1 MGLISL
7 NKVSLRY
14 GLRTLLDEADLS
26 VERGDRMSL
35 IGRNGC
41 GKTTLLKMIAG
52 IVRPDSG
59 TVERVKNLTSA
70 YLPQD
75 VPSDLTGSVFDVL
88 ASGLGLAG
96 KAAVLTEKSRLGKL
110 RKRSAENLK
119 KFRAGL
125 RSPKYGLQMLKFWK
139 PQTGLNSIRS
149 KIPARLRRV

>member
-1 MGLISL
+1 M
-7 NKVSLRY
+7 
-14 GLRTLLDEADLS
+14 RTLLDEADLS

-59 TVERVKNLTSA
+59 TVERVKNLTTA

-88 ASGLGLAG
+88 ASGL
-96 KAAVLTEKSRLGKL
+96 
-110 RKRSAENLK
+110 
-119 KFRAGL
+119 
-125 RSPKYGLQMLKFWK
+125 
-139 PQTGLNSIRS
+139 
-149 KIPARLRRV
+149 

>member
-59 TVERVKNLTSA
+59 TVERVKNLTTA

-96 KAAVLTEKSRLGKL
+96 KAAAAH
-110 RKRSAENLK
+110 RKIEAGNAADAE
-119 KFRAGL
+119 
-125 RSPKYGLQMLKFWK
+125 
-139 PQTGLNSIRS
+139 
-149 KIPARLRRV
+149 RVEFE

>member
-1 MGLISL
+1 M
-7 NKVSLRY
+7 
-14 GLRTLLDEADLS
+14 RTLLDEADLS

-96 KAAVLTEKSRLGKL
+96 KPQRLTEKSRLGKL

-125 RSPKYGLQMLKFWK
+125 RNPKYGLQMLKFWK
-139 PQTGLNSIRS
+139 RQTGLNSTRS